1 MEPDG
6 ETPLSKSAAT
16 SGTGAVL
23 VLSGVLGSGDVG
35 KARNMGNV
43 SSCCINA
50 KRGFR
55 FGAGCEIWHA
65 GETPLRTFAA
75 EERDCRPG
83 SA

>member
-1 MEPDG
+1 MEKPR
-6 ETPLSKSAAT
+6 
-16 SGTGAVL
+16 L
-23 VLSGVLGSGDVG
+23 VSVQQRRGRGLYLWLSGVLALGGIG

-55 FGAGCEIWHA
+55 LVRAVEYGMPEKPRLEH
-65 GETPLRTFAA
+65 LRQGGW
-75 EERDCRPG
+75 DCRPG